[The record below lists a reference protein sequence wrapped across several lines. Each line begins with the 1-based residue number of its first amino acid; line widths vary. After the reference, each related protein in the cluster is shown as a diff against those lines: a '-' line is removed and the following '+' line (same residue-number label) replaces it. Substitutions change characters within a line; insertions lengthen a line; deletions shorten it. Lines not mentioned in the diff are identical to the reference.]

1 MSSHYLDGND
11 SCMSGSFVA
20 FLGLVNFAMIKS
32 SSTKDLLPQT
42 HFAFVLMSSS
52 PSTRKA
58 VSYGSLVG
66 NVKFA
71 CLPHLADAATLQRN
85 SISSL
90 SPFTL
95 SSVPSF
101 DSGLSK
107 PKSGR
112 LADYRLLL
120 QSPAPTSSGTRAK
133 TRLSMCSDWRQERK
147 NVGRTKQINN
157 STYFATIKSDFSFF
171 NMYFPG

>member
-1 MSSHYLDGND
+1 
-11 SCMSGSFVA
+11 
-20 FLGLVNFAMIKS
+20 MIKS

-42 HFAFVLMSSS
+42 HFAFVLTSSS
-52 PSTRKA
+52 PSTLKA
-58 VSYGSLVG
+58 VGYGSLVG

-95 SSVPSF
+95 SNVPSF
-101 DSGLSK
+101 DSGFSK

-112 LADYRLLL
+112 PADYRLFLK
-120 QSPAPTSSGTRAK
+120 SPAPTSIGARAK
-133 TRLSMCSDWRQERK
+133 RWLSMCSDWRQERK

-157 STYFATIKSDFSFF
+157 SAYFATIKSDFSFF
-171 NMYFPG
+171 NMYFYHGIGGSPVYHKDITLLLRKLSLTQYKIR